1 MIDENCFSTEETL
14 SFLFLM
20 IKYADDADVGQ
31 FLENIQEGLIDRD
44 YHFDIY
50 QSNKEF
56 LLEYLILDT
65 LFEGVSYKNL
75 ILKHLKYISKS
86 FFSNDYYN
94 STDSESFE
102 ENIIKMKVAE
112 NRLEIICDIDKNG
125 KIIHLP
131 ISFEEF
137 FKFQHPKPQDFKRL
151 FKKLVNIYT
160 KHHFYF
166 IRLSSYTDD
175 FENKK
180 CIKKESIYKIIPNSE
195 DSIVND
201 DKIKYEVKTIK
212 NKPTYLTDT
221 STGLDYDMHQVLL
234 SPLGSPN
241 RDRGYK
247 DCVNSI
253 DSIVDI
259 FTKTEECVW
268 CNPSTNNRAKILCR
282 ECKELKSKLE
292 RENVD
297 TQEVETYIKD
307 IKISDCKNLAD
318 LRKKRKKELVR
329 CIKWLKDGDDSFK
342 INGRYRH
349 DIYDEYINKIKKIVN
364 NYFKTTIEY

>member
-20 IKYADDADVGQ
+20 IKYADDADIGQ

-151 FKKLVNIYT
+151 FKKLVDIYT
-160 KHHFYF
+160 KHHFYY
-166 IRLSSYTDD
+166 IRIDIS
-175 FENKK
+175 EKN
-180 CIKKESIYKIIPNSE
+180 ERIYKITPS
-195 DSIVND
+195 ND
-201 DKIKYEVKTIK
+201 DSFINDKIIEYKVKTVK
-212 NKPTYLTDT
+212 NRTTYLTDP
-221 STGLDYDMHQVLL
+221 STGLDYNMHQILL
-234 SPLGSPN
+234 SPMGSSN

-247 DCVNSI
+247 DCENSI

-259 FTKTEECVW
+259 LTRNESDCLW
-268 CNPSTNNRAKILCR
+268 CNPTANNRAKTLCR

-297 TQEVETYIKD
+297 IQEIETYIKD
-307 IKISDCKNLAD
+307 IKISDCKNVAD
-318 LRKKRKKELVR
+318 LRKKRKKELIR
-329 CIKWLKDGDDSFK
+329 CIKVQKDGDISFNK
-342 INGRYRH
+342 NGKYQ
-349 DIYDEYINKIKKIVN
+349 DNYNNYINKIKKIVD